1 MSRLDQ
7 LEVLVG
13 AGLRLEDLEDV
24 PLVLGLGRVLDL
36 DHVHLLQELVVPVAE
51 LAGTAFE
58 DVELGAASRY
68 STIAMLSVPPV
79 SPIALSRIWVP
90 TYSPQAWFSGG
101 LPLRSMNFCVN
112 ACDASLSSPWY
123 QRLCQWPES
132 DSRPAAQNGPVSMTP
147 PASG

>member
-1 MSRLDQ
+1 MGRLF
-7 LEVLVG
+7 
-13 AGLRLEDLEDV
+13 
-24 PLVLGLGRVLDL
+24 DL

-51 LAGTAFE
+51 LAGTAFRMSNS
-58 DVELGAASRY
+58 GPPSRY

-79 SPIALSRIWVP
+79 SLIALSRIWVP

-112 ACDASLSSPWY
+112 ACEASSSPWY
-123 QRLCQWPES
+123 QRLCQWPEN

-147 PASG
+147 PASR